1 MILQTQRLTLRPL
14 EAGDAD
20 AMHAL
25 MSDAEIMAFWD
36 VAEIDDIELTKAI
49 MDAQLRDM
57 DLGRALYWA
66 MIRRE
71 DGAFVGCCDLSEIDR
86 WHHRAEIGFMVGK
99 PFWSDSYGY
108 EAMQAV
114 MSHAAQGL
122 HLRRLSARAHLGNV
136 RSVRLLVRLGFEEE
150 GLLRGYIARAGER
163 RDCLVFGLLL

>member
-1 MILQTQRLTLRPL
+1 MILQTERLTLRPL
-14 EAGDAD
+14 EAGDAE

-25 MSDAEIMAFWD
+25 MSDAEIMAYWD
-36 VAEIDDIELTKAI
+36 VAEIDDIDLTKII

-66 MIRRE
+66 MVRRE

-86 WHHRAEIGFMVGK
+86 WHHRAEIGFMIGK
-99 PFWSDSYGY
+99 PFWSDNYAY
-108 EAMQAV
+108 EAMLAV

-136 RSVRLLVRLGFEEE
+136 RSVRLLTRLGFEEE
-150 GLLRGYIARAGER
+150 GLLRGYIARDGER